1 MAFSKELYD
10 EIEELLNEVI
20 EELDALEDLDDEENI
35 TTTFIISTDSDFD
48 GDFNELMYK
57 MHYSEG
63 EEKMEQLL
71 TAEEAKNKT
80 HNYKNDI
87 MNQTI
92 RVLNDQIF
100 KACNQGRTSIVIT
113 KVEPSIREDLVTK
126 LTELGYFTKTSDT
139 QRDGWELTIKW

>member
-20 EELDALEDLDDEENI
+20 EELDALAELEE
-35 TTTFIISTDSDFD
+35 
-48 GDFNELMYK
+48 G
-57 MHYSEG
+57 
-63 EEKMEQLL
+63 KMEKLL

-113 KVEPSIREDLVTK
+113 NVEPSIREDLVTK